1 MAEQK
6 RISDFMLERYAL
18 GELSA
23 LEQCELQQALD
34 ANPFA
39 QARLAEISR
48 SNQEILSAYPP
59 ETVIPRIQKRAALK
73 SRRGL
78 TPYRF
83 ALWMPAGAALA
94 AVLALVVL
102 NRPPNDPLRPL
113 PIETTRVKGLRPH
126 LLIFAKP
133 DAKTPATALPV
144 GAVVL
149 AHTLLQ
155 IAYVSAGRP
164 FGVVVSID
172 GRGTATLHH
181 PAAVSQSAQLQTGGQ
196 VLLPSAY
203 ELDDAPHFERF
214 FFVTGATPID
224 VAAVLAAAR
233 QLAADTTRAR
243 TVALLLPAGLEQTS
257 LLLRKERARDA
268 SP

>member
-6 RISDFMLERYAL
+6 RISDFRLERYAL

-23 LEQCELQQALD
+23 LEQRELQQALD

-39 QARLAEISR
+39 QARLADISR

-59 ETVIPRIQKRAALK
+59 ETVVSRIQKRAAAK
-73 SRRGL
+73 SQRDL

-83 ALWMPAGAALA
+83 AIWMPAGAALA
-94 AVLALVVL
+94 VVLAIVVL
-102 NRPPNDPLRPL
+102 NRPSDDPLRPL
-113 PIETTRVKGLRPH
+113 PTETTRVKGLRPH

-133 DAKTPATALPV
+133 DSKTPATALAE
-144 GAVVL
+144 GSVVR

-164 FGVVVSID
+164 FGVVVSLD

-181 PAAVSQSAQLQTGGQ
+181 PAAVSQSAQLQAGGQ

-224 VAAVLAAAR
+224 AAMVLAAAR
-233 QLAADTTRAR
+233 QLAADTARAR
-243 TVALLLPAGLEQTS
+243 NVALPLPAGLEQTS
-257 LLLRKERARDA
+257 LLLRKQLARDA